1 MYENELAVA
10 IELAREAGEEILKHY
25 NAPIKVESKIHTDNY
40 AEPVTEADRV
50 ANDLIV
56 SALRSEFPH
65 DGILAEESEDD
76 ALRLNKNRVWM
87 IDPIDGTSGF
97 IDRTGDFAVQIGLA
111 VEGESVLGVVYQPL
125 HRILY
130 KATKGNGAWIE
141 NQNTQAQQA
150 FVSNQTNINE
160 MRLAASRSHYSSRMT
175 RVIETLNVKEEI
187 RRGSVGVKVGLI
199 ANREC
204 DLYIH
209 LSPRTKQWDICAPEI
224 ILREAG
230 GKFTDL
236 FGRPFNYNTSD
247 PRNPNGIVAT
257 NGAAHEQ
264 VIKSLEPLLEEFG
277 RVPV

>member
-25 NAPIKVESKIHTDNY
+25 NAPIKVESKIHADNY

-65 DGILAEESEDD
+65 DGILAEESEDND
-76 ALRLNKNRVWM
+76 SRLNKNRVWM

-97 IDRTGDFAVQIGLA
+97 IDGTGDFAVQIGLA

-125 HRILY
+125 HQILY
-130 KATKGNGAWIE
+130 RATKGNGAWIE
-141 NQNTQAQQA
+141 NQNTEAQQV

-160 MRLAASRSHYSSRMT
+160 MRLAASLSHYSSRMK
-175 RVIETLNVKEEI
+175 RVVETLNVKEEI

-230 GKFTDL
+230 GNFTDL
-236 FGRPFNYNTSD
+236 FGRPFNYNSAD

-264 VIKSLEPLLEEFG
+264 IIKSLESLLEEFG